1 MFGFPT
7 AYLDEGTQFL
17 NLNKDS
23 ANYKREFSYLPKPFE
38 PTAAVRGCVPQTEAR
53 PVG

>member
-1 MFGFPT
+1 MEGQEELKRDPRRNLMLGLPK

-23 ANYKREFSYLPKPFE
+23 ANHKQEFSCLHRPF
-38 PTAAVRGCVPQTEAR
+38 
-53 PVG
+53 

>member
-1 MFGFPT
+1 MEGQEELKRDLRTNSMFGLPT

-23 ANYKREFSYLPKPFE
+23 ANYKQEFSYLHRPF
-38 PTAAVRGCVPQTEAR
+38 
-53 PVG
+53 